1 MKELYLRQ
9 IAATVGAKVWQI
21 ENCADMFADGDTIP
35 FISRYRKEKTGGM
48 DDATVAEVKHWID
61 VYDEM
66 EKRKGTI
73 LATIEQAGALTPEL
87 KARIEEC
94 VNSTELEDIYLP
106 WRPKRRT
113 KATAAKELGLEPLAD
128 IMWNLRTR
136 DPHQSARAYI
146 KGSPALGG
154 KPGAETPEEALAGAR
169 DIIAERLS
177 ETALIRQNLR
187 SLFRTRRLHS
197 KATKAAKENP
207 ESGKYRSY
215 FDFTMPLDRMPSHNL
230 LAILRAENEGFLSVG
245 LDTDA
250 EKCGNKIYYDFCQAQ
265 GYPGGALSEQIKEA
279 VADAF
284 KRLLEPSISSE
295 VIREAKEK
303 ADIESI
309 RVFGENLR
317 QLLLQ
322 APVGEKRTMA
332 VDPGFRNGC
341 KIACLDEQGGLLYH
355 TIIFPH
361 PPQNDKVKALMA
373 VQNMLQKY
381 DIQAVAIGNGT
392 ASRETEE
399 FFRKVQLPEGCKLWT
414 VSEDGASIYSA
425 SEIAREEFPDEDV
438 TVRGAVSIGRRL
450 MDPLSELVK
459 IDPKNLGIGQY
470 QHDVDQTLL
479 KETLDNTVESC
490 VNSVGVN
497 LNTASPYLLSYVS
510 GIGPVL
516 ASNIVAWRA
525 QNGPFES
532 RSQLLKVPRLGPKA
546 FQQCAGFLRIRGAA
560 NPLDGSAVHPESYHI
575 VDSMAA
581 SLGVKASEL
590 VGNEELCSRIKP
602 EDFVSGDAGLPTVT
616 DIVKELAK
624 PGLDPREQASEF
636 AFADDI
642 HELEDLKVGMELPG
656 IVTNI
661 TAFGAFV
668 DIGLHDNGL
677 LHVSQMGPRGTDP
690 SKVVKLHQHI
700 NVRVLDVDLDRR
712 RISLGMI

>member
-136 DPHQSARAYI
+136 DPHQSARAYV